1 MELGRVIG
9 TVVAT
14 RKYPTLEGLKLL
26 ILQPLD
32 EELSPLGEPI
42 VAADTVRAGRGSIVL
57 WVRSREATLALP
69 DPQSPVDASI
79 VGIVDSVDLAPLKAR
94 RKEMK

>member
-14 RKYPTLEGLKLL
+14 RKYPTLKGLKLL

-79 VGIVDSVDLAPLKAR
+79 VGIVDSVDLAPPKAT